1 MGWGEAVVGAGGEA
15 VDGLGER
22 LSLGLCCACFY
33 SHLITIKGE
42 GRALFDSY
50 DR

>member
-1 MGWGEAVVGAGGEA
+1 MVGGEAVVGLVVSLLLAG
-15 VDGLGER
+15 DRLLLG
-22 LSLGLCCACFY
+22 SCCACFY